1 MSEKLVTEVEKINE
15 NDKEGESLET
25 HSPGDYFYNFDIE
38 TDSRINYIN
47 TVEDFDTLVE
57 MTNRLICMYLI
68 SGTSLL
74 HDYLIRL
81 SFDSKVD
88 IKLKLEI
95 IKSICGKDEKGKKE
109 NYDELDKLLGIIF
122 KGETEIPPTPC
133 LIDNIVYLLRS
144 EDHIAQAIEHFKNII
159 RNRDLECHY
168 RYKCISSL
176 DNEISEEKLTFLWFE
191 LCMTFLRDSFNETS
205 YRLLSAQILLK
216 STTDHFKEDTQQEI
230 ESVLSS
236 FMNDSDLDYN
246 VRADAADV
254 LLNFG
259 SEGIQKEAR
268 DVINYLSQFF
278 GTVHNIYQNAQNV
291 HHVDIEKSA
300 MGILEKLYKLNDG
313 HTENFDDTF
322 DGIKS
327 TALDIPVRNEEDILR
342 NEEDILRE
350 EEDARRNEED
360 ARRNEEDARRNEENK
375 EYEIIKLALD
385 RIDVDKALYG
395 NFNCSLKTILLNVW
409 TYVSQQ
415 EDNKSREM
423 KNILLD
429 ELKQMSGKCS
439 TGYAYRLLNVLSG
452 FDEDGEFFGL
462 KISFE
467 EQIAGNLQGRL
478 NSKLQELCEL
488 NPDFGESV
496 LEEMTTL
503 NNNNYLSRKNFLKFF
518 RENLPYIKED
528 IYNEFKDTL
537 SDSDIDL
544 YLMRAVL
551 KYEGQKIN

>member
-15 NDKEGESLET
+15 NNQEVKSLET
-25 HSPGDYFYNFDIE
+25 HSQDDYFYNFDIE

-57 MTNRLICMYLI
+57 MTNKMICMYLI

-95 IKSICGKDEKGKKE
+95 IKSICGKDEKKE

-122 KGETEIPPTPC
+122 KGKTEMPPTPC

-144 EDHIAQAIEHFKNII
+144 EEHISEAVEHFKNII

-176 DNEISEEKLTFLWFE
+176 DNEISEEKLTFVWFE
-191 LCMTFLRDSFNETS
+191 LCMTFLGDSFNETS

-216 STTDHFKEDTQQEI
+216 STTEHFKEDTQQEI

-278 GTVHNIYQNAQNV
+278 GKVHNIYQNAQNV

-300 MGILEKLYKLNDG
+300 MGILEKLYKLNG
-313 HTENFDDTF
+313 CSTQNFDDTF

-327 TALDIPVRNEEDILR
+327 CALNIPLRKEEDM
-342 NEEDILRE
+342 LRE
-350 EEDARRNEED
+350 EEDARRAKED

-415 EDNKSREM
+415 EDSVSREM

-462 KISFE
+462 KISYE

-478 NSKLQELCEL
+478 NSKIQELCEL

-503 NNNNYLSRKNFLKFF
+503 KNNNYLSRKNFLKFF

-528 IYNEFKDTL
+528 IYSEFKDTL

-544 YLMRAVL
+544 YLTRAVL

>member
-15 NDKEGESLET
+15 NNQEGKSLET
-25 HSPGDYFYNFDIE
+25 HSQDDYFYNFDIE

-57 MTNRLICMYLI
+57 MSNKLICMYLI

-95 IKSICGKDEKGKKE
+95 IKSICGKDEEKGKKE

-122 KGETEIPPTPC
+122 KGKTEMPPTPC

-144 EDHIAQAIEHFKNII
+144 EDHIPQAIEHFKNII

-176 DNEISEEKLTFLWFE
+176 DNEISEEKLTFVWFE
-191 LCMTFLRDSFNETS
+191 LCLTFLTDSFNETS

-216 STTDHFKEDTQQEI
+216 STIEHFKEDTQQEI

-259 SEGIQKEAR
+259 SEEIQKEAR

-278 GTVHNIYQNAQNV
+278 GKVHNIYQNAQNV

-300 MGILEKLYKLNDG
+300 MDILEKLYKLNG
-313 HTENFDDTF
+313 CSTKNFDDTF

-327 TALDIPVRNEEDILR
+327 TALDIPLRKEEDT
-342 NEEDILRE
+342 LRE
-350 EEDARRNEED
+350 EEDARRAKED
-360 ARRNEEDARRNEENK
+360 ARRNKEDARREEENK

-415 EDNKSREM
+415 EDNKNKEM

-462 KISFE
+462 KISYE

-478 NSKLQELCEL
+478 NSKIQELCEL

-503 NNNNYLSRKNFLKFF
+503 KNNNYLSRKNFLKFF

-544 YLMRAVL
+544 YLMRAIL